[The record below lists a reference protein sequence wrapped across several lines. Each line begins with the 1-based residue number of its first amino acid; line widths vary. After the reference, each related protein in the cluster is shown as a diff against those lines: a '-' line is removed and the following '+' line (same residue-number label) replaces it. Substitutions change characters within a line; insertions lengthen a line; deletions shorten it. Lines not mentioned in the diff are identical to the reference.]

1 MKYFTIEELCRST
14 VAQQRGIDNTPTDE
28 IKENLEY
35 LIDNLLDKIRED
47 YGNPITVNSG
57 YRCDELNEAVGGVS
71 NSQHRTGEAADITVG
86 NIEDNKV
93 LFDLIKDS
101 GLEFDQL
108 IWENGGVWVH
118 VSLKRDN
125 NRKQILEIG

>member
-14 VAQQRGIDNTPTDE
+14 VAQQRGIDNTPTEE

-35 LIDNLLDKIRED
+35 LIDNLLDKIREE

-86 NIEDNKV
+86 SIEDNKV
-93 LFDLIKDS
+93 LFNLIKDS

-118 VSLKRDN
+118 VSLKREN